1 MATVTTERRKR
12 GVFGWIVAILFWAFN
27 AFMLFAVIMGIS
39 STTDQ
44 MDSAITDAER
54 AGTAIG
60 ATLGLGMILS
70 VWFFGTIILGI
81 MMLFTRGKKITIT
94 EERP

>member
-27 AFMLFAVIMGIS
+27 AFMLIAVIMGIS

-70 VWFFGTIILGI
+70 VWFFGAVILGI

>member
-70 VWFFGTIILGI
+70 VWFFGAVILGI